1 MVLGE
6 INNEWPIDEEIPSFR
21 PYQLDQVVKL
31 NEFVRRLSEGKEA
44 TKYLFPECAFGA
56 GAIRE
61 MVMSHMRERRRKAKD
76 TEFQKGATFSDASAT
91 SGDTESVYESSGSSS
106 SSPPSSDQFH
116 KKKIY
121 AEYFHPSKYQVS
133 DYLSYLYRAFSHDVM
148 AAILV
153 FQNNETAAM
162 LVYQANP
169 VGFEIFSYVNTSYC
183 SNKFA

>member
-6 INNEWPIDEEIPSFR
+6 INKEWPIDEEIPSFR

-106 SSPPSSDQFH
+106 SSPPSSQFH

-121 AEYFHPSKYQVS
+121 AEYFHPSKYQVQITCLIYIERFHTTS
-133 DYLSYLYRAFSHDVM
+133 WRPYWCSKTMKRRPCWCTKP
-148 AAILV
+148 ILWDLKS
-153 FQNNETAAM
+153 FLM
-162 LVYQANP
+162 
-169 VGFEIFSYVNTSYC
+169 
-183 SNKFA
+183 

>member
-6 INNEWPIDEEIPSFR
+6 INKEWPIDEEIPSFR
-21 PYQLDQVVKL
+21 PYQL
-31 NEFVRRLSEGKEA
+31 VRRLSEGKEA

-76 TEFQKGATFSDASAT
+76 TEFQKGATFSDTSAT

-133 DYLSYLYRAFSHDVM
+133 DYLSYLYRDCFTRRHGGHIGVPK
-148 AAILV
+148 
-153 FQNNETAAM
+153 Q
-162 LVYQANP
+162 
-169 VGFEIFSYVNTSYC
+169 
-183 SNKFA
+183 